1 MQWSLKNKTAVITGG
16 TKGIGLAI
24 VNEFLSLGANVIV
37 IARHEKEIDE
47 KISTWKLQGYNVQG
61 IAADLT
67 KYDGYDILLSQ
78 IGVPNIDVLVNNV
91 GGNLPKRFLDYTH
104 EDINNILNLNLI
116 SVIRFT
122 QCMFEHLKAAKGA
135 AVINISSIAG
145 FEDVGTGSL
154 YAICKAAL
162 IQLTKSLAVEW
173 APHSIRVN
181 SVAPWFT
188 STGRINTLL
197 HDKTLQDF
205 VLSNTPLH
213 RIAQPKDVASA
224 VAYLAMD
231 ASSYITGE
239 TITVD
244 GGFRANSHH

>member
-1 MQWSLKNKTAVITGG
+1 VQWNLNNKTAVITGG

-24 VNEFLSLGANVIV
+24 ANEFLSLGAKVIV
-37 IARHEKEIDE
+37 IARDEEEIGE
-47 KISTWKLQGYNVQG
+47 KIAAWKLQGYQVQG

-67 KYDGYDILLSQ
+67 QFDKYDILLDQ
-78 IGVPNIDVLVNNV
+78 FGANKIDVLVNNA
-91 GGNLPKRFLDYTH
+91 GGNLPKRFLDYTQ
-104 EDINNILNLNLI
+104 EDIQNILNLNLI
-116 SVIRFT
+116 SVIRLT
-122 QCMFEHLKAAKGA
+122 QSLFGHLKAAKGA
-135 AVINISSIAG
+135 SVINISSIAG

-197 HDKTLQDF
+197 EDKTLQDF
-205 VLSNTPLH
+205 VLSNTPLN
-213 RIAQPKDVASA
+213 RIAKPKDVASA
-224 VAYLAMD
+224 VTYLAMD

>member
-1 MQWSLKNKTAVITGG
+1 VQWSLKNKTAVITGG

>member
-1 MQWSLKNKTAVITGG
+1 MKWDLKNKTAIITGG

-47 KISTWKLQGYNVQG
+47 KISTWKLQGYKVKG

-67 KYDGYDILLSQ
+67 KFDAYDILLSQ
-78 IGVPNIDVLVNNV
+78 IGVQNIDVLVNNV

-173 APHSIRVN
+173 APYNIRVN

-205 VLSNTPLH
+205 VLSNTPLN
-213 RIAQPKDVASA
+213 RIAHPKDVANA
-224 VAYLAMD
+224 VSYLAMD
-231 ASSYITGE
+231 TSSYITGE

-244 GGFRANSHH
+244 GGFRANSQH

>member
-1 MQWSLKNKTAVITGG
+1 VQWNLKNKTAVITGG

-37 IARHEKEIDE
+37 IARNENEIDE
-47 KISTWKLQGYNVQG
+47 KISTWKLQGYKVQG

-78 IGVPNIDVLVNNV
+78 IGVPKIDVLVNNV

-135 AVINISSIAG
+135 VVINISSIAG

-197 HDKTLQDF
+197 EDKTLQDF

>member
-1 MQWSLKNKTAVITGG
+1 MQWNLKNKTAVITGG

-37 IARHEKEIDE
+37 IARNENEIDE
-47 KISTWKLQGYNVQG
+47 KISTWKLQGYKVQG

-78 IGVPNIDVLVNNV
+78 IGVPKIDVLVNNV

-135 AVINISSIAG
+135 VVINISSIAG

-197 HDKTLQDF
+197 EDKTLQDF

>member
-37 IARHEKEIDE
+37 IARHENEIDE
-47 KISTWKLQGYNVQG
+47 KISNWKLQGYNVQG

-78 IGVPNIDVLVNNV
+78 IGTPNIDVLVNNV

-135 AVINISSIAG
+135 VVINISSIAG